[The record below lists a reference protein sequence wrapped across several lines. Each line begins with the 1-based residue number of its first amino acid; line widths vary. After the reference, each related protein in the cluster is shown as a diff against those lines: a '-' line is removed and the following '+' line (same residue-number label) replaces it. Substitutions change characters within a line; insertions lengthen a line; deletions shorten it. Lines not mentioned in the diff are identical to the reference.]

1 MNENGATVYYEKRF
15 FETVGKITKK
25 KLKLVEN
32 YVCMTQAIKCRIP
45 LLVSMNDKEASYD
58 IEQSLNSMLSIYQ
71 VFREMPEIALIKAYS
86 KSPDLYAGHSVTTSF
101 VHFTTKE
108 NELFGFLAELFSVP
122 LFYDHFC
129 QYTNYDSSSL
139 KKINKLDDGINELRS
154 DLEEF
159 TKELE
164 EAVAL
169 PEVGY
174 EIDRYLYANTLVVLE
189 ACDDSDEMAV
199 LEEACQKSQQDGTYL
214 VQSKNGEVQ
223 VVPVKLED
231 SDGLF
236 GLSQDVDEE
245 ASSGYGTDG
254 VDNEDDIDDADGDDA
269 DSEDSDDDEE
279 SDDSDDEDSD
289 DDENSD
295 NPNGSED

>member
-15 FETVGKITKK
+15 FEAVGKITKK

-32 YVCMTQAIKCRIP
+32 YVCMAQAIKCRIP

-58 IEQSLNSMLSIYQ
+58 IEQSLNSMLSVYQ
-71 VFREMPEIALIKAYS
+71 AFREMPEIALIKAYS

-139 KKINKLDDGINELRS
+139 KKINKLDDGINGLKS
-154 DLEEF
+154 GLEEF

-231 SDGLF
+231 PDGVF

-254 VDNEDDIDDADGDDA
+254 PDNEDDVGGADGDDI
-269 DSEDSDDDEE
+269 DSEDFNNE
-279 SDDSDDEDSD
+279 DSDDEDP
-289 DDENSD
+289 N

>member
-32 YVCMTQAIKCRIP
+32 YVCMAQAIKCRIP

-58 IEQSLNSMLSIYQ
+58 IEQSLNSMLSVHQ
-71 VFREMPEIALIKAYS
+71 VFRDMPEITLIKAYS

-231 SDGLF
+231 PDGLF
-236 GLSQDVDEE
+236 GLNQDIDEE

-254 VDNEDDIDDADGDDA
+254 VDNEDDDDDA
-269 DSEDSDDDEE
+269 DSEDSDDDSDDSDDD

-289 DDENSD
+289 DNEDSN

>member
-15 FETVGKITKK
+15 FEAVGKITKK
-25 KLKLVEN
+25 KLKLVES
-32 YVCMTQAIKCRIP
+32 YVSMAQAIKCRIP
-45 LLVSMNDKEASYD
+45 LLISMNDKEASYD
-58 IEQSLNSMLSIYQ
+58 IEQSLNSMLSVHQ
-71 VFREMPEIALIKAYS
+71 VFRDMPEITLIKAYS

-139 KKINKLDDGINELRS
+139 NKINKLDDGINELRS

-231 SDGLF
+231 PDGLF
-236 GLSQDVDEE
+236 GLNQDIDEE

-254 VDNEDDIDDADGDDA
+254 VDNEDDDDDAGGDDA
-269 DSEDSDDDEE
+269 DSEDSDDD

-289 DDENSD
+289 DNEDSN